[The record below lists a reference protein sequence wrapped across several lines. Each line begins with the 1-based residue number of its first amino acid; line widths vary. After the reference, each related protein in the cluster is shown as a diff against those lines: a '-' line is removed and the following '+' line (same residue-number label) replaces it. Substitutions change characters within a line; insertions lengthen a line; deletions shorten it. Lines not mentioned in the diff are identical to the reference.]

1 MLTSG
6 MLQTGAVTVGPA
18 QRAAGVERPTLQT
31 ASNLPTRRLSE
42 PTTTG
47 NIYHQIASTL
57 HQLHLL
63 RQRRLARGEPM
74 LPGLPEG
81 TMKELWTVLSTA
93 QGTPRLQHQQG
104 YIHQVPHQARGLVSG
119 GTRRSNMQ
127 SQELASSRPALTH
140 QSLARFVAM
149 GRRGEAP
156 DGHFSS
162 GYVSADHQQIAS
174 CPGDYSD
181 EVHSAASTES
191 WPNRRRQQCDAV
203 CRSERSGCES
213 AGEGSEGSNGG
224 GSEGSGRKAAR
235 KRRSVEMSGGEG
247 DNSVRTVSSDK
258 GFDGRARKQNKRG
271 EKSPLCATL
280 TSWSS
285 LWGRE

>member
-6 MLQTGAVTVGPA
+6 MLQNGAVTVVRP
-18 QRAAGVERPTLQT
+18 QRAAWEERPTLHPS
-31 ASNLPTRRLSE
+31 SNLPTRRLSE

-47 NIYHQIASTL
+47 NICHQIASTL
-57 HQLHLL
+57 HQLHEL

-81 TMKELWTVLSTA
+81 TMKELWTVLGTA
-93 QGTPRLQHQQG
+93 QGTPRVQHQQG
-104 YIHQVPHQARGLVSG
+104 DIEQVPHQARGLVTG
-119 GTRRSNMQ
+119 WTRGSNMQ

-149 GRRGEAP
+149 GRRAATA

-162 GYVSADHQQIAS
+162 GYVPADHQQVAS
-174 CPGDYSD
+174 CPGDYPD

-191 WPNRRRQQCDAV
+191 WPTRRRPQCGAV

-213 AGEGSEGSNGG
+213 AVEGSNGG
-224 GSEGSGRKAAR
+224 GSEGSGQKAAR
-235 KRRSVEMSGGEG
+235 KRRSVEMSGVE
-247 DNSVRTVSSDK
+247 DDYAVSTVSSDK
-258 GFDGRARKQNKRG
+258 GVDRAGRAGKQKKRG

>member
-1 MLTSG
+1 
-6 MLQTGAVTVGPA
+6 
-18 QRAAGVERPTLQT
+18 
-31 ASNLPTRRLSE
+31 
-42 PTTTG
+42 
-47 NIYHQIASTL
+47 
-57 HQLHLL
+57 
-63 RQRRLARGEPM
+63 M
-74 LPGLPEG
+74 LPGLSEG
-81 TMKELWTVLSTA
+81 TMKELLTVLGNA
-93 QGTPRLQHQQG
+93 QATPRVQHQQG
-104 YIHQVPHQARGLVSG
+104 YVHQVPHQARGLVSG
-119 GTRRSNMQ
+119 GTRGSNMQ

-149 GRRGEAP
+149 GRRAATA

-162 GYVSADHQQIAS
+162 GYVPADHQQVAS
-174 CPGDYSD
+174 CPGDYPD

-191 WPNRRRQQCDAV
+191 WPTRRRPQCGAV

-213 AGEGSEGSNGG
+213 AGEGSNGG

-235 KRRSVEMSGGEG
+235 KRRSVEMSGGEDG
-247 DNSVRTVSSDK
+247 GVDRA
-258 GFDGRARKQNKRG
+258 GRAGKQKKRG

>member
-1 MLTSG
+1 
-6 MLQTGAVTVGPA
+6 MLQTGVMTAGRA
-18 QRAAGVERPTLQT
+18 QRAAWNEQPTLHT
-31 ASNLPTRRLSE
+31 ASSLPTRCFSE

-47 NIYHQIASTL
+47 TIYHQIASTL
-57 HQLHLL
+57 HELHLL

-74 LPGLPEG
+74 LPGLSDG
-81 TMKELWTVLSTA
+81 TMKELLTVLGNA
-93 QGTPRLQHQQG
+93 QATPHVQHQQG
-104 YIHQVPHQARGLVSG
+104 YVHQVPHQARGLVSG
-119 GTRRSNMQ
+119 GTRGSNMQ

-149 GRRGEAP
+149 GRRGTAP

-162 GYVSADHQQIAS
+162 SYVLADHQQVAS
-174 CPGDYSD
+174 YPGDYSD

-191 WPNRRRQQCDAV
+191 WPTRRRPQCGAV

-213 AGEGSEGSNGG
+213 AVEGSNGG
-224 GSEGSGRKAAR
+224 GSEGSGQKAAR
-235 KRRSVEMSGGEG
+235 KRRSVEMSGGEDG
-247 DNSVRTVSSDK
+247 GVDRA
-258 GFDGRARKQNKRG
+258 GRAGKQKKRG